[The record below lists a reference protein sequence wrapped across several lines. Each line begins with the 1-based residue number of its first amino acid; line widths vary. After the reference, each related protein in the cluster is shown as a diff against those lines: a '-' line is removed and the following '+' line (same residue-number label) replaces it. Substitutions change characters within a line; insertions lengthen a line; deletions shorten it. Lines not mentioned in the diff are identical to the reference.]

1 MLADLRYSLRALR
14 KRPSFAAGTI
24 LVLALAVGVNTAV
37 FSLINS
43 LLLRPLP
50 VRAPGEL
57 GFIYYSN
64 ERIAGITYASYQL
77 LQQKTDVFS
86 AMAAKGSDAAR
97 LRRGNE
103 VVPMQGEVV

>member
-37 FSLINS
+37 FSLINA
-43 LLLRPLP
+43 LLLQPLP

-57 GFIYYSN
+57 AFIYHSD
-64 ERIAGITYASYQL
+64 ERNYTPYEWYRGLAQIPG
-77 LQQKTDVFS
+77 VFT
-86 AMAAKGSDAAR
+86 ALAAR
-97 LRRGNE
+97 GADVGRLRIGLD
-103 VVPMQGEVV
+103 VIPLT